1 MNKIITKLLL
11 ILLFIILLFDFYL
24 LYLYRSGNLG
34 ILKFLENRRSSSED
48 NIELSTDFSS
58 ALKKGEVRLEKPNKE
73 NPGGAS
79 LALFRAYVE
88 NDVFFDNK
96 SMNYILPILIEG
108 KTKNIKAN
116 LVLGVNDRFIS
127 MRFGRRDEQTLFSK
141 ESKALK
147 VKDAIDYFKVGQ
159 LLVTEIYYQQN
170 IDEVKKLSECDEF
183 CELKLNE
190 YKNYYNNMES
200 ILKSLAS
207 DKSTVD
213 GLFIGPTAA
222 IIIYDN

>member
-24 LYLYRSGNLG
+24 LYLSRTGNLV
-34 ILKFLENRRSSSED
+34 FLNFFENRGKSSEN
-48 NIELSTDFSS
+48 NIEMSTDFSS
-58 ALKKGEVRLEKPNKE
+58 ALKEGEVRLEKPDKE

-79 LALFRAYVE
+79 LALFRGYVE

-108 KTKNIKAN
+108 KTKKIKAN
-116 LVLGVNDRFIS
+116 LVLGVNDHFIS
-127 MRFGRRDEQTLFSK
+127 MRFGERDEQTLFSK

-147 VKDAIDYFKVGQ
+147 VKDLIDYFKVDQ
-159 LLVTEIYYQQN
+159 LLVAEIYYQQN
-170 IDEVKKLSECDEF
+170 VDEVKKLSECDEF

-190 YKNYYNNMES
+190 YKKYYNNMES
-200 ILKSLAS
+200 VLKSLDS
-207 DKSTVD
+207 DKSISD